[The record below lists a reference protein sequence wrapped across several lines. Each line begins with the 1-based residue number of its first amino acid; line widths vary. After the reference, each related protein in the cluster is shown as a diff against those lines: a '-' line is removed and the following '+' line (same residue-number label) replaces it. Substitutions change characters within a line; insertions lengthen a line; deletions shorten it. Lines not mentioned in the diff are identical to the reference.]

1 VKSKV
6 NCLFAVVII
15 SGDII
20 IIIII
25 IGSRC
30 VVLLYF
36 SALMASLSF
45 LDGLNKVLLDLL
57 SSLLLPHFS
66 DNKVSLLDR
75 FWLTRSRRAFEHI
88 REKEISA
95 FSPPLDQQ
103 DCKLLLRAAVDAY

>member
-15 SGDII
+15 SGD
-20 IIIII
+20 IIII

-45 LDGLNKVLLDLL
+45 LDGLNKVMRFTQSLAG
-57 SSLLLPHFS
+57 SIIEFIAPSLLG
-66 DNKVSLLDR
+66 
-75 FWLTRSRRAFEHI
+75 
-88 REKEISA
+88 
-95 FSPPLDQQ
+95 
-103 DCKLLLRAAVDAY
+103 